1 MIRVKQSLEPA
12 AMFVCRADTQR
23 RRGYWDRGARV
34 GETSQD
40 LKQKNNLWLENR
52 SETRFNTSLVLCYV
66 IQAKLKGRLDYPKR

>member
-1 MIRVKQSLEPA
+1 MQGTYTVQ
-12 AMFVCRADTQR
+12 QQ
-23 RRGYWDRGARV
+23 RRGYWDRGAGV

-52 SETRFNTSLVLCYV
+52 SETRFNASLVLCYV